1 LIPFDH
7 PYQTCFDY
15 SVFQSWELDPQ
26 LDPRRRRNL
35 TSVPRSPHSTA
46 ARRPSWAEAV
56 AVGIIVGVILVVM
69 ACTQPVSSARI
80 TPHPRR
86 HVVPATGLSVVSQ
99 TRCAPMRL
107 ATHSPPEIAV
117 AAACV
122 RSALATRARSLE
134 FDPIR

>member
-1 LIPFDH
+1 MIPFDH
-7 PYQTCFDY
+7 PYQTCFAC
-15 SVFQSWELDPQ
+15 SVFHNWELDPQ
-26 LDPRRRRNL
+26 LDPRRRRTL
-35 TSVPRSPHSTA
+35 TSMPRSPYAPA

-56 AVGIIVGVILVVM
+56 AVAIIVGVILAVM

-86 HVVPATGLSVVSQ
+86 HVVPATGLSVVSD

-107 ATHSPPEIAV
+107 PIHSLPEIEV
-117 AAACV
+117 SAACV

>member
-1 LIPFDH
+1 MIPFDH
-7 PYQTCFDY
+7 PYQTCFAC
-15 SVFQSWELDPQ
+15 SVFHNWELDRQ

-56 AVGIIVGVILVVM
+56 AVGVILAVM

-86 HVVPATGLSVVSQ
+86 HVVPTTGLSVVSQ

>member
-1 LIPFDH
+1 MIPFDH
-7 PYQTCFDY
+7 LYQTWFAY
-15 SVFQSWELDPQ
+15 SVFQNWELDPE

-35 TSVPRSPHSTA
+35 TSMPRSPHPPA

-56 AVGIIVGVILVVM
+56 AVGTIVGVILAVM

-80 TPHPRR
+80 PPHPHR
-86 HVVPATGLSVVSQ
+86 HVVPATGLSVVSH
-99 TRCAPMRL
+99 TRCAPMRPPTL
-107 ATHSPPEIAV
+107 SPPQIAV
-117 AAACV
+117 SAACV